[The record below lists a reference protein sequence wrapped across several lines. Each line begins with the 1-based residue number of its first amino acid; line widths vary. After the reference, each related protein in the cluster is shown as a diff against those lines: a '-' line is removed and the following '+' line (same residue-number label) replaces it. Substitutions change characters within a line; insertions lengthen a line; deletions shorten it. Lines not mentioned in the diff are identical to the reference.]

1 MAGLNTNTN
10 EEETLFRG
18 LNEISGYLINQM
30 VLFQV
35 ADLIFGYL
43 VGVVVS
49 SISKLTMLG

>member
-1 MAGLNTNTN
+1 MNTNTN

>member
-1 MAGLNTNTN
+1 VAGLNTNTN

>member
-10 EEETLFRG
+10 EEETLFSG